1 MPGILTCSLDGDQ
14 KDNTHHYA
22 KLRGKRVPLSP
33 GKKEKNSLYFYF
45 IFVVI
50 HVYNVKSTCFSPN
63 FSPRPLPLFPLN
75 HPFEKNFGIRAK
87 FTPIQNRRYEFH
99 FQNYLSCANDLRAV
113 FALLI
118 PSIYS

>member
-14 KDNTHHYA
+14 NDNTHHYA

-50 HVYNVKSTCFSPN
+50 HVYNVKSTCFPPN

-75 HPFEKNFGIRAK
+75 HPFEKNSGSA
-87 FTPIQNRRYEFH
+87 
-99 FQNYLSCANDLRAV
+99 LSLHQYITGGMNFIFKITFLVQRTYV
-113 FALLI
+113 QF
-118 PSIYS
+118 SHY

>member
-50 HVYNVKSTCFSPN
+50 HVYNVNRHVFPQIFLLALSP
-63 FSPRPLPLFPLN
+63 SFPLTT
-75 HPFEKNFGIRAK
+75 HLKK
-87 FTPIQNRRYEFH
+87 FLDPCLVYTNT
-99 FQNYLSCANDLRAV
+99 
-113 FALLI
+113 
-118 PSIYS
+118 